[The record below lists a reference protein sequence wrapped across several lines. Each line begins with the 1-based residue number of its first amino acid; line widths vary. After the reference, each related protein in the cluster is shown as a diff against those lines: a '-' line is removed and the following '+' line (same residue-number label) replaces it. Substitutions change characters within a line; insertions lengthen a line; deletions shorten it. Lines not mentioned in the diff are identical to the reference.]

1 MKSLAL
7 AIVPLC
13 AGLLCAQAPQGQTQ
27 VKQTE
32 TTTTVTVGP
41 TNQLPP
47 EAAFDVRYHDDRGKL
62 LVSSRGVSFED
73 VTDAKHSRTW
83 TYAQIKELKRDGNE
97 IKIDPHDGDSMEFKV
112 DGGKGMSDEV
122 YKVIADRIVAARA
135 GGR

>member
-1 MKSLAL
+1 MKSLAF
-7 AIVPLC
+7 AIVPVC
-13 AGLLCAQAPQGQTQ
+13 AGLLLAQAPQGQTQ

-41 TNQLPP
+41 ASQAP
-47 EAAFDVRYHDDRGKL
+47 EASFDVRYHDDHGKL
-62 LVSSRGVSFED
+62 VVSTRGVSFED
-73 VTDAKHSRTW
+73 VTEAKHSHTW

-97 IKIDPHDGDSMEFKV
+97 IKIEPHDGDSMEFKV
-112 DGGKGMSDEV
+112 EGGKGMSDEV